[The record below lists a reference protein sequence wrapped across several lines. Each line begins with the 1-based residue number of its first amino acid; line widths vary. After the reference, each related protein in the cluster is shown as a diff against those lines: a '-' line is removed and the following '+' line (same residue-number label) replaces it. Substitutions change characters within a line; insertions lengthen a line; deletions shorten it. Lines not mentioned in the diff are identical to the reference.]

1 MLQEQLDTRL
11 WNPEADSADRQH
23 LVNSFTIKVWISA
36 LNPADKITVS
46 SQTQAST
53 CWVAF
58 SDVLPKILLAF
69 LSSS

>member
-1 MLQEQLDTRL
+1 MLQEQLDTQL
-11 WNPEADSADRQH
+11 WNPEADRQH
-23 LVNSFTIKVWISA
+23 LANSFTIKVWISA
-36 LNPADKITVS
+36 LNPADKIAVS